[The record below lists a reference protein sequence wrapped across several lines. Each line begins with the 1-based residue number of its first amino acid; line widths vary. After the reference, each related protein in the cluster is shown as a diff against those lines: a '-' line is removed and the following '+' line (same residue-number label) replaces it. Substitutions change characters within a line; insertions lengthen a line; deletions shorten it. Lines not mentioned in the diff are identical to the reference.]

1 MAMNK
6 NDLKEKIAE
15 LLTDMMERDETSID
29 EFATRLAAAVVEEVQ
44 KADVIYTSGLI
55 APSGGGPVT
64 GTFEGELL

>member
-1 MAMNK
+1 MAMNI
-6 NDLKEKIAE
+6 DTLKGKIAD
-15 LLTDMMERDETSID
+15 LLTDMLERDETSID

-64 GTFEGELL
+64 GTFEGNLV